1 MERISLTRFSKI
13 AFVWGG
19 TGGHVT
25 PITSL
30 IQQHKSHRLKYLWIG
45 WSDSMEEKEAKKE
58 KIDFFPISVL
68 KWVTFTSPQILLYP
82 LYLIIGVFQARKIL
96 LEQKPDLVF
105 SKWWPGALAVA
116 LASRLL
122 MIPLWMHESD
132 TRPSFASQIIGAL
145 SERVF
150 LGFKDG
156 GTFFRESKC
165 TLIGQIIHPDFH
177 LPPKEFRYWK
187 TTKSHVLVACWSQG
201 SKNIFEALI
210 RSCKYI
216 DVEWIVLL
224 GTLNQNFRE
233 QFQGFQSITL
243 YDWIDPHTFA
253 SILRG
258 TDLLVTR
265 GSATTLAESDLFNI
279 KKLIIPLPSSSMQ
292 HQYFN
297 AKWYKENKDDIM
309 LEESNIKEL
318 PNIITKT
325 LGADIID
332 QSMKRDNDF
341 LR

>member
-1 MERISLTRFSKI
+1 MERISLARFSKI

-19 TGGHVT
+19 TGWHVT
-25 PITSL
+25 PIVSL
-30 IQQHKSHRLKYLWIG
+30 IHQHQSHRLKYIWIG
-45 WSDSMEEKEAKKE
+45 WANSMEEKEAARE
-58 KIDFFPISVL
+58 KVDFFSIALIKLVSI
-68 KWVTFTSPQILLYP
+68 TSPMTLLWP
-82 LYLIIGVFQARKIL
+82 LYLIIGTFQARKIL
-96 LEQKPDLVF
+96 LREKPDLVF
-105 SKWWPGALAVA
+105 SKWWPGALSVV
-116 LASRLL
+116 LASKLL
-122 MIPLWMHESD
+122 MIPVWMHESD
-132 TRPSFASQIIGAL
+132 TKPTLVSQLIGAL
-145 SERVF
+145 AERVF

-156 GTFFRESKC
+156 GVFFRESKC
-165 TLIGQIIHPDFH
+165 TLIWQIIHPDFH

-187 TTKSHVLVACWSQG
+187 TTKSHILVACGSQWS
-201 SKNIFEALI
+201 KKIFESI
-210 RSCKYI
+210 INNCKYI

-233 QFQGFQSITL
+233 QFQGFQNITL

-258 TDLLVTR
+258 TNLLITR
-265 GSATTLAESDLFNI
+265 GSATTLAESDLFAI
-279 KKLIIPLPSSSMQ
+279 KKVIIPLPSSSMQ

-297 AKWYKENKDDIM
+297 ARWYKENKDDIL

-332 QSMKRDNDF
+332 QSMKRSNDF